1 MLSSALNNRV
11 GNTMALIAVSQM
23 LMDKLDSLIKVN
35 RYDVSSIGITSSLG
49 LTINLAQM
57 VGMSFDEI
65 VDLVTD
71 FLTRNYGTTIKTL
84 DTIVRGAILAA
95 LDGMVSCA
103 ASPIISDDLMYHTDG
118 NGNLQRAVSPMVIN
132 LGSVDIYNLFAKAT
146 PTGDRA
152 EYYYGDVP
160 SGITPSMTWKSGDL
174 DAFIWYVI
182 NMVEPASSGDRK
194 YTYKLSWDNRNSFF
208 KNDLDNEDYA
218 QYPEGD
224 MVTYIGDTALDFWS
238 GVEEGEA
245 SGLSNN
251 RKMLFRLDYNDR
263 TNSLLVQFDGETYG
277 KRVVIGPDYPTN
289 EEEEEQEGNV
299 FRYERNATIY
309 EFNKDYVENLRI
321 FYVKP
326 IVTAIL
332 NAATNLSI
340 DVTFSG
346 TLSLEEEITRG
357 EISRILTK
365 VIEADDTEI
374 EDCYFTF
381 SNDEYDDLVH
391 EAEMRRKGIKVKRGD
406 TNIGVTTDTSGII
419 EALEQMTGTAT
430 LQEQKTII
438 KNTFETIASVTGAT
452 DDVIDTKWNWD
463 GDTYATNI
471 LQLLRAILMQLLE
484 ALLTPRVVLIFLINY
499 KFANGELPKSPLDF
513 LSAFLKLLWP
523 VIKALVDYFIE
534 FLFGEVIQRV
544 KELMEIYL
552 LKLAL
557 EQLQKYKDI
566 LLALIQNCTL
576 NISIP
581 YFKKTQMIGNIDNV
595 VGADILEMKGSPD
608 KDNC

>member
-118 NGNLQRAVSPMVIN
+118 NGNLRRAVSPMVIN

-182 NMVEPASSGDRK
+182 NMVETASSGDRK

-263 TNSLLVQFDGETYG
+263 TNSLLVQFNGETYG

-391 EAEMRRKGIKVKRGD
+391 EAEMRRKGIKVKKGD

-484 ALLTPRVVLIFLINY
+484 ALLTPRVVLIFLVNY

>member
-118 NGNLQRAVSPMVIN
+118 NGNLRRAVSPMVIN

-182 NMVEPASSGDRK
+182 NMVETASSGDRK

-263 TNSLLVQFDGETYG
+263 TNSLLVQFNGEPYG

-391 EAEMRRKGIKVKRGD
+391 EAEMRRKGIKVKKGD

-484 ALLTPRVVLIFLINY
+484 ALLTPRVVLIFLVNY